1 MIPERS
7 QREIVGP
14 WVEQQNRLTLPLI
27 DYERGGTDLF
37 SSSKNLQEVLWTAE
51 YVDGKIIVYRP
62 GVDPIT
68 VITEE
73 GITQIALGF
82 DQLMRPHIAYMAA
95 GGVCKFY
102 WFDTQLNAMA
112 TMIIPGATT
121 PRLAMDE
128 KRDEFQSYSD
138 LILSYKKGMDLCIR
152 VQRQRYQNEI
162 LLDRLIEGDLI
173 SVGMNNKN
181 RLQWFCVGHRWTP
194 PIGDSKPVTFV
205 GANDWIGTS
214 ESQKDMPNIPGLK
227 SRDLLLAYIVHRSS
241 VPVPAG
247 WFVVA
252 ETQTY
257 GTPATNQK
265 LLVLGKV
272 ATIADESVASF
283 RFNQT
288 NTSRFLISLS
298 AFRSE
303 YGPVIK
309 DVVINSL
316 STTPDDDRTINFPP
330 HSNAAKDSMLICVG
344 SHSTVSSGLVDN
356 TPANM
361 VRMDTKNIT
370 TDKRLYAGYVPLPTV
385 GQTTAASF
393 IQPAAAGYPLGI
405 SFVVNG
411 TVS

>member
-14 WVEQQNRLTLPLI
+14 WVEQQNRLTRPLI
-27 DYERGGTDLF
+27 DYERGGSQLF
-37 SSSKNLQEVLWTAE
+37 SASDNLQEVLWTAE
-51 YVDGKIIVYRP
+51 YVDGKVIVYRP

-68 VITEE
+68 VITEA

-82 DQLMRPHIAYMAA
+82 DQLMRPHIAYMAE

-102 WFDTQLNAMA
+102 WFDTQVNAMR
-112 TMIIPGATT
+112 TMIIPDATT
-121 PRLAMDE
+121 PRLCMDE
-128 KRDEFQSYSD
+128 KRDQFQNSSD

-162 LLDRLIEGDLI
+162 LIDRLIEGDLI

-181 RLQWFCVGHRWTP
+181 RLQWFCVGHRYVP
-194 PIGDSKPVTFV
+194 PINQSKPVTFV

-241 VPVPAG
+241 VPIPTG
-247 WFVVA
+247 WFLVA
-252 ETQTY
+252 ETETY
-257 GTPATNQK
+257 GSGATNQK

-272 ATIADESVASF
+272 ANTADETTATY

-288 NTSRFLISLS
+288 NTSRFLICLS

-309 DVVINSL
+309 DIVVNPLAPSPSNVL
-316 STTPDDDRTINFPP
+316 TVNFPSHLNTAP
-330 HSNAAKDSMLICVG
+330 DSMLIAVG
-344 SHSTVSSGLVDN
+344 SHASISNGTVTN
-356 TPANM
+356 TPSNM
-361 VRMDTKNIT
+361 VRMDTANIT
-370 TDKRLYAGYVPLPTV
+370 TDKRLYAGYVPLPTT
-385 GQTTAASF
+385 GQTTLSSF
-393 IQPAAAGYPLGI
+393 TQPASSDYPYGI
-405 SFVVNG
+405 SFVVSG
-411 TVS
+411 LVS